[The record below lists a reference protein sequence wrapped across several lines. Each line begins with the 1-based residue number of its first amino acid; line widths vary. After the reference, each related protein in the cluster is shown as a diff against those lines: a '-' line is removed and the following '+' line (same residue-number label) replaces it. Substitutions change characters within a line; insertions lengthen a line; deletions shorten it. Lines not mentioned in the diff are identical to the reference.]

1 MPPITD
7 PFGDPIDLPNLP
19 LPDFSQPSLYPPND
33 GDGVDGGNDGPPKPE
48 EPGDMGEAEEPEETE
63 EGGEAGR
70 CMTDKWLQGIA
81 VEITA
86 APGNASGFQTEAG
99 FVYTEAAFVY
109 LGAEAQMEYYEES
122 ARVLASGQYFPARDG
137 YNCWHVVCAP
147 FYKAKI
153 TEYTKPIEESE

>member
-7 PFGDPIDLPNLP
+7 PFGEPIELPNFP
-19 LPDFSQPSLYPPND
+19 LPDFGNPSLYPPD
-33 GDGVDGGNDGPPKPE
+33 SGAGGDGGPPKPE
-48 EPGDMGEAEEPEETE
+48 EPGDLGEAEDPEETE

-70 CMTDKWLQGIA
+70 CLTDKWLQGIA

-99 FVYTEAAFVY
+99 FVYTEAVFVY
-109 LGAEAQMEYYEES
+109 LGAEEQMEYYEES
-122 ARVLASGQYFPARDG
+122 ARVLASGQYFPGKDG
-137 YNCWHVVCAP
+137 YNCWNVVCAP

-153 TEYTKPIEESE
+153 TEFTKPIEEEE